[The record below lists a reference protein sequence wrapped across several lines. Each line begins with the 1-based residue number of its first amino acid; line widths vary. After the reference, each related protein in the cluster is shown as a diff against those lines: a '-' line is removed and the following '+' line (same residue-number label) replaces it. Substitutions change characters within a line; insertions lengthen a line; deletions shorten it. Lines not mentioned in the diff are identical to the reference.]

1 MRCRQVDT
9 DDTRTT
15 PAGDALICR
24 TVAAVHQGADGY
36 RLCVFLGEVDLAT
49 LDEAEEIVSNL
60 RLRPPS
66 SPLPPTRRTH
76 ASCTPSVA
84 RNFTF
89 YSWRGV
95 AQADGPPSKHGRKY
109 RAQIRPTRSRSTA
122 WSGGPI
128 HMAMRSAKRCSPKP
142 IRS

>member
-66 SPLPPTRRTH
+66 SPSPPTRRTH
-76 ASCTPSVA
+76 ASCTSSK
-84 RNFTF
+84 
-89 YSWRGV
+89 YSYRMAAVYYSG
-95 AQADGPPSKHGRKY
+95 ATCCTLGRH
-109 RAQIRPTRSRSTA
+109 TNS
-122 WSGGPI
+122 PI
-128 HMAMRSAKRCSPKP
+128 PEL
-142 IRS
+142 IGI

>member
-49 LDEAEEIVSNL
+49 LDKAEEIVVAALCKLMANPTTTL
-60 RLRPPS
+60 
-66 SPLPPTRRTH
+66 LPKPEDL
-76 ASCTPSVA
+76 
-84 RNFTF
+84 
-89 YSWRGV
+89 
-95 AQADGPPSKHGRKY
+95 AQA
-109 RAQIRPTRSRSTA
+109 
-122 WSGGPI
+122 
-128 HMAMRSAKRCSPKP
+128 
-142 IRS
+142 

>member
-1 MRCRQVDT
+1 MRCRQADT

-66 SPLPPTRRTH
+66 SPSPPTQQTDARVVHVQRR
-76 ASCTPSVA
+76 AAPSVA

-95 AQADGPPSKHGRKY
+95 AQADGPPSKNFE
-109 RAQIRPTRSRSTA
+109 
-122 WSGGPI
+122 
-128 HMAMRSAKRCSPKP
+128 
-142 IRS
+142 